1 MSVHW
6 LDSWRGIIISKY
18 SSMAAFGEEVRTV
31 YVIELFSSSE
41 STRQVR
47 LNHSEWSSLKIGE
60 YVLKKALS
68 PVIDQRAIKK
78 KEAEAATDYLVKQ
91 LSNLSQKVRQRA
103 AEGLKYMNTFEAR
116 KALRAYRQGGE
127 KPYFPPIAPDTLAQI
142 EKELEAYK
150 RKTGRS

>member
-103 AEGLKYMNTFEAR
+103 AR